1 MEQDKTMKKETVF
14 KIFSNIPALYTER
27 LSLRAMHPIDAEDM
41 FDYAKRPEVTKYL
54 LWREHE
60 SISFTRDY
68 LIYVGRRYA
77 LGDFYDWAI
86 IDRESRKMIG
96 TCGFTKIDTA
106 NNSAEIGY
114 VLNPDFHRRGFGS
127 EAVKR
132 ILKFGF
138 EELKLNR
145 IEARFMQ
152 GNEASLALM
161 RSVGMTFEGYMRDLV
176 LAKGSYR
183 TVGVSSILRSE
194 YEKIYGVKESCED
207 NL

>member
-1 MEQDKTMKKETVF
+1 MKKETVF
-14 KIFSNIPALYTER
+14 KIFSNIPTLYTER

-68 LIYVGRRYA
+68 LIYIGRRYA

-96 TCGFTKIDTA
+96 TCGFTRFDLP

-114 VLNPDFHRRGFGS
+114 VLNPEYHGKGYAT
-127 EAVKR
+127 EAAKIVMR
-132 ILKFGF
+132 FGF
-138 EELKLNR
+138 EELGLHR
-145 IEARFMQ
+145 IEAKHMI
-152 GNEASLALM
+152 GNDASHRVMEKLGM
-161 RSVGMTFEGYMRDLV
+161 REEGTFKDSYYVRRE
-176 LAKGSYR
+176 YR
-183 TVGVSSILRSE
+183 TVTVCAILENE
-194 YEKIYGVKESCED
+194 YYKLRRV
-207 NL
+207 